1 MSLEPLNDISVS
13 LEEDT
18 PVKNC
23 INLETLSKELER
35 QTKDTQKLQEDVEQA
50 TRQTLERMGHTFNST
65 EVPVNYTSSSRTLEA
80 SAEPVLQTV
89 VNKVDV
95 NITRCLNFPGKD
107 VLEHAI
113 AKYSQQVADLQKNLR
128 QLQTKLFESETE
140 KNCLVELRTKES
152 RKQSKLMGQLQETLL
167 ELDSLKQSGEQKLME
182 AEDQAIAFRRRA
194 KCLDEMLQD
203 MFIRL
208 SNYEKCSGKS
218 NYLGC
223 DGTFSPTEF
232 LLGPAVEKA
241 LQDLE
246 KDNCSLQDRL
256 QQMEN
261 QLEDFEKE
269 DQTKTECLLKEH
281 QEKTEQL
288 TSSHEQEM
296 AVLTEKLRSS
306 NRNAERL
313 HVQVEQLHAQ
323 VECETSLHHSQIS
336 NLESS
341 LFILQSELLEKLQT
355 FEAKVKTLEEALTRA
370 NSLAEQFQRERD
382 LSIQQ
387 AEDLDSQLCR
397 LTELSTEETKQ
408 LQAVLD
414 KQEAE
419 MHFQEQEA
427 QKTQKK
433 LDEAQ
438 NKVEAMMAEV
448 EMLRLKLQDGEKN
461 TELMR
466 KPLETLQEERNCLAK
481 QLKQLR
487 FKNHQLKC
495 ALKEP
500 EGRLCSVAVKE
511 IQQQA
516 ALSEKNCCINQLK
529 LKGLQVA
536 LGMQKQITAKRE
548 QIDHLQSHVQMLEE
562 TTDKLTQEKRYL
574 VMKSKRHLQEL
585 HFEKEIRKRLETELD
600 TLRTN
605 EKLLKSKVEE
615 MHAAL
620 HKMSDSFA
628 ECQEFIQKQEQEIIR
643 LKLQHALELK
653 ELQGQNMRAI
663 SNIHRSHPISS
674 PTMPEQLPNFQ
685 NNSTSHTEV
694 NIGCQRPS
702 PTLQLR
708 STLTELYSA
717 ISESQGPDTSLATR
731 MRSDESYRKKKATNE
746 QGPLQRTDLDKLDVS
761 CAYSAD
767 NEEPGFTAAR
777 PCYRPSS
784 CMTALGR
791 RSPVHSLLISD
802 VPDILKTESPTFQ
815 SPAANNQNEVRRQTC
830 EELQNKLD
838 SLQNLVEDLQIKN
851 QDMVCMIKSQ
861 EKRMKGFRKTRGPLN
876 T

>member
-1 MSLEPLNDISVS
+1 
-13 LEEDT
+13 
-18 PVKNC
+18 
-23 INLETLSKELER
+23 
-35 QTKDTQKLQEDVEQA
+35 
-50 TRQTLERMGHTFNST
+50 MGHTFNST

-529 LKGLQVA
+529 LKEEQEVLIEQHSRKTEELQEQNKILKAQLNHTLTRLKQAKGTLRTLEGADGHGLQVA